1 MGCRADGQ
9 LLEGDALLPKPAGY
23 RLQGLPVGKGEVGFV
38 QPLEL
43 PPAGRLHAEGRLCI
57 GASYQDHGIPADL
70 PAAAVPLQRTLL
82 LGIVRRLGL
91 RTVWK
96 QIIRLQYDLLKNGIN
111 GLGIPDL
118 IVAQNAIQNGCRI
131 YALDRHFTLMSTV
144 LGIELL
150 ELQAR

>member
-1 MGCRADGQ
+1 M
-9 LLEGDALLPKPAGY
+9 
-23 RLQGLPVGKGEVGFV
+23 
-38 QPLEL
+38 
-43 PPAGRLHAEGRLCI
+43 
-57 GASYQDHGIPADL
+57 
-70 PAAAVPLQRTLL
+70 
-82 LGIVRRLGL
+82 RRLGL